1 MTSRRSERS
10 SPITCIAPWQHGQS
24 ATALPALPAAPLAH
38 LWIRFLRFGVV
49 FGNRLLE
56 VLERKVQLVGIEL
69 LRAPAELHP
78 LQLADEVA
86 KALVL
91 VLQALPFGALGGK
104 FRAHR
109 QYRGAQA
116 PGVVREIVGQPFEC
130 RRHGRFVARCQDR
143 TTASCCIAGNR
154 PRLIVPPSAGPG
166 AEHAPASNRALP
178 TAPPAAPPTAALR
191 RR

>member
-10 SPITCIAPWQHGQS
+10 SPITCSAMAARARRRFRGDHHLDPRQMAGQS
-24 ATALPALPAAPLAH
+24 ATALPALPVAPLAH

-91 VLQALPFGALGGK
+91 VLQALPF
-104 FRAHR
+104 
-109 QYRGAQA
+109 
-116 PGVVREIVGQPFEC
+116 
-130 RRHGRFVARCQDR
+130 
-143 TTASCCIAGNR
+143 
-154 PRLIVPPSAGPG
+154 
-166 AEHAPASNRALP
+166 
-178 TAPPAAPPTAALR
+178 
-191 RR
+191 